1 MLMATAFRYMVPL
14 VASGT
19 IDFALG
25 SGNGTSRVVD
35 FMERFVVR
43 DWLAGHLWAAG
54 LVMVGLTASAG
65 LFNFFKGKLAAEAS
79 DGIARRLKNR
89 LYDHLQRLP
98 MRFHDQA
105 ETGDL
110 VQRCTSDV
118 ETLRLAISTQVVEVS
133 HALILMGTALPLMF
147 LLDSRMA
154 VASFVLI
161 GPIILFGYFYIKR
174 VRRLFQKFDE
184 AEGKVTAIVQ
194 ENLTGLRVVRAFRR
208 QDYELEKFSHPNKEY
223 RDLGLRLIRLMAAY
237 WSISDLVAL
246 SQNAIVLGLGVHFIS
261 QGSLT
266 VGTLFAFIMLLNLV
280 LWPVRQ
286 MGRTLTE
293 LGKSFVSIGR
303 IQEILGAGKTFSK
316 PDDFSL
322 ADHLMGAFGVF
333 CGEGEFRVRIE
344 FDPFA
349 AQLVRER
356 NWHSSQALRDLPGD
370 CLELDLQLDSLEE
383 IERWVLSWGSHARV
397 LAPTALKKRVQAAV
411 KDMDTLYRDA
421 PPWLVELHEAAQA
434 QQPDRVIQMVMSMNR
449 VDHPGQLNLGLEP
462 SEAMN

>member
-1 MLMATAFRYMVPL
+1 MLRIHNRLVDGKYPNCSSLAKEIEVAGKTIQRDIEYMRYQLDLPIEYDAGRHGYYYSEPVTHFPTIPATEGEVLALFVAQKALEQYRGTPFERPLATAFAKLSQVMGDEISVDLHSLSTSLSFHHTGQAVTDVAVFQKVYHAVANCRELTFTYRKLNANRAEKRL
-14 VASGT
+14 VQPYH
-19 IDFALG
+19 LG
-25 SGNGTSRVVD
+25 SFDGQWYLFAHDLVRKEMRT
-35 FMERFVVR
+35 FVV
-43 DWLAGHLWAAG
+43 
-54 LVMVGLTASAG
+54 
-65 LFNFFKGKLAAEAS
+65 
-79 DGIARRLKNR
+79 
-89 LYDHLQRLP
+89 
-98 MRFHDQA
+98 
-105 ETGDL
+105 
-110 VQRCTSDV
+110 
-118 ETLRLAISTQVVEVS
+118 
-133 HALILMGTALPLMF
+133 
-147 LLDSRMA
+147 
-154 VASFVLI
+154 
-161 GPIILFGYFYIKR
+161 
-174 VRRLFQKFDE
+174 
-184 AEGKVTAIVQ
+184 
-194 ENLTGLRVVRAFRR
+194 
-208 QDYELEKFSHPNKEY
+208 
-223 RDLGLRLIRLMAAY
+223 
-237 WSISDLVAL
+237 
-246 SQNAIVLGLGVHFIS
+246 
-261 QGSLT
+261 
-266 VGTLFAFIMLLNLV
+266 
-280 LWPVRQ
+280 
-286 MGRTLTE
+286 
-293 LGKSFVSIGR
+293 GR